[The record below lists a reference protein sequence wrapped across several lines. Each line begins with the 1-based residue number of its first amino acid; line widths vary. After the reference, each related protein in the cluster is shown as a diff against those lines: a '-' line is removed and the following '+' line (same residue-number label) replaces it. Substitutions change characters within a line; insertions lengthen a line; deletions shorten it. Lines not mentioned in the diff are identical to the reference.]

1 MALYQIVHC
10 VHPQL
15 PVISFF
21 CVHVTVIFVN
31 VMFKVKVA
39 IVFYDGSSFARDVWS
54 AQLDIC
60 DRRAAAVDPF
70 ISQVACSCTHSVF
83 VTVIAVCMI
92 RRILITVFCYM
103 HVCLFVFCCVKL
115 SLSVLFRINLFYDVI
130 ILYYIRLW
138 FCNVWF
144 KPTSW
149 EDCQYSL
156 SPNQWKNGVVI
167 V

>member
-1 MALYQIVHC
+1 MMEVHSR
-10 VHPQL
+10 Q
-15 PVISFF
+15 
-21 CVHVTVIFVN
+21 
-31 VMFKVKVA
+31 MFDQFNLTSV
-39 IVFYDGSSFARDVWS
+39 
-54 AQLDIC
+54 
-60 DRRAAAVDPF
+60 

-138 FCNVWF
+138 FCNV
-144 KPTSW
+144 
-149 EDCQYSL
+149 
-156 SPNQWKNGVVI
+156 
-167 V
+167 

>member
-39 IVFYDGSSFARDVWS
+39 IVFMMEVHSRQMFD
-54 AQLDIC
+54 QLNSIC

-70 ISQVACSCTHSVF
+70 ISQMACSCTHSVF
-83 VTVIAVCMI
+83 VTVIAFCMI

-103 HVCLFVFCCVKL
+103 HVSLFVFCCVKL

-138 FCNVWF
+138 FCNV
-144 KPTSW
+144 
-149 EDCQYSL
+149 
-156 SPNQWKNGVVI
+156 
-167 V
+167 